1 MHIKDMNDSQ
11 HEQVAQCAVY
21 TALGAALTLL
31 QDRIWL
37 VGVLGFVL
45 IAMGAVRLRGSQPGF
60 DRVQLFASLGAA
72 CKLVC
77 MALSGLWLAAWLGAM
92 VLGIL
97 QLLLVFAVWK
107 AFGRMCADG
116 NRLGRA
122 ALCAQL
128 MSTALTLSSS
138 LLGLA
143 GFVQAGLYEAAQ
155 QTAFGFMCL
164 AELLLVAFLFIKR
177 NQCKEDTP

>member
-1 MHIKDMNDSQ
+1 MHIKDMNSSQ
-11 HEQVAQCAVY
+11 HEQVAQGALY

-31 QDRIWL
+31 HDRIWL

-60 DRVQLFASLGAA
+60 DRVQLFASLCAA

-77 MALSGLWLAAWLGAM
+77 MALSGLWLVTWLGAIALS
-92 VLGIL
+92 VL

-128 MSTALTLSSS
+128 MSAALTLSSN
-138 LLGLA
+138 LLGIVGGMQFA
-143 GFVQAGLYEAAQ
+143 LYEAAQ
-155 QTAFGFMCL
+155 AAAFGFACL
-164 AELLLVAFLFIKR
+164 AVLLLAAFLFIKR